1 MVAAYASEQVLE
13 KSLGIRAIG
22 PGDSQGT
29 LVRLCTADH
38 EGVDA
43 LGRIL
48 RHAKPDPPTH
58 GIAPEMR
65 RAQVENIKHGDDIA
79 HMSGQR
85 IGGGVVGFVTVS
97 MPTSIH
103 ADKSVKRFQRVDI
116 SGHLPA
122 LHFLREPML
131 KDERRTVTV
140 DFIVD

>member
-1 MVAAYASEQVLE
+1 ASEQVLE
-13 KSLGIRAIG
+13 KRLRIRAIG

-85 IGGGVVGFVTVS
+85 ISGGVVEFVTVS
-97 MPTSIH
+97 MPTSIY
-103 ADKSVKRFQRVDI
+103 AV
-116 SGHLPA
+116 PTC
-122 LHFLREPML
+122 
-131 KDERRTVTV
+131 ERYRRRA
-140 DFIVD
+140 